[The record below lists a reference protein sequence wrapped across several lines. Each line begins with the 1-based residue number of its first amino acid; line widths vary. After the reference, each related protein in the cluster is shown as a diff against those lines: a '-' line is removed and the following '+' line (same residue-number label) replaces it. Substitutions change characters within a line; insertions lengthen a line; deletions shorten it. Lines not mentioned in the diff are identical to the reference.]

1 MPRMHKIKDNFLE
14 KVERLYYGYSSLD
27 IWNLDTT
34 IAKFILPRLIA
45 FRKHPKGYPHR
56 AKGLQQ
62 WEKIIDEMIFAFD
75 YYANHSGE
83 IVDEK
88 TSIRIGRGMD
98 LFAEYFYDLWI

>member
-1 MPRMHKIKDNFLE
+1 MFRMYKIKDFIDQNID
-14 KVERLYYGYSSLD
+14 RLRYGYSYQD

-45 FRKHPKGYPHR
+45 FRKHSKGYPHR
-56 AKGLQQ
+56 AKGFQQ
-62 WEKIIDEMIFAFD
+62 WNKIIDEMIFAFD

-88 TSIRIGRGMD
+88 TSTRIGRGMD